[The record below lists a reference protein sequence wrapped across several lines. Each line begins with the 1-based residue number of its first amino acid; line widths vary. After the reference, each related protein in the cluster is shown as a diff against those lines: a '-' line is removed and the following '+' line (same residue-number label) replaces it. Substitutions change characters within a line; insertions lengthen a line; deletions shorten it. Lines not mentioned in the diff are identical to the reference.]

1 MRKDEVSPVTGFLV
15 ILALAIVVLI
25 GISYWTV
32 PPTKE
37 NIEKLE
43 NSPHTADG
51 GSPFLARVGDKLD
64 LKHVKHIEGNEYEIA
79 WENNSGQLVWTKTR
93 NDISGYV
100 MVVEDD
106 DIEVSYI
113 ERRKNNLDI
122 DKKGMFGFFKYV
134 SMSSNSYAIHLA
146 SGNLKGGTTTKNC
159 GKNCTREVPTEIID
173 NN

>member
-1 MRKDEVSPVTGFLV
+1 MSENNVSPVVGFLV
-15 ILALAIVVLI
+15 VLFLATIILTIV
-25 GISYWTV
+25 SYFTV

-37 NIEKLE
+37 NIENLE
-43 NSPHTADG
+43 YSPHTADG

-79 WENNSGQLVWTKTR
+79 WENSSGQLVWTKTR
-93 NDISGYV
+93 YGISGYV

-113 ERRKNNLDI
+113 ERRKNNLEI

-146 SGNLKGGTTTKNC
+146 SGNLKGGTTTKDC

>member
-1 MRKDEVSPVTGFLV
+1 MSENDVGPGIGFLV
-15 ILALAIVVLI
+15 ILFLATIILI
-25 GISYWTV
+25 GSSYFTV
-32 PPTKE
+32 PPTEE
-37 NIEKLE
+37 NIEELE

-79 WENNSGQLVWTKTR
+79 WENSSGQLVWTKTR
-93 NDISGYV
+93 NGISGYV

-106 DIEVSYI
+106 DIEESYI

-122 DKKGMFGFFKYV
+122 DNKGIFGHFKYV
-134 SMSSNSYAIHLA
+134 VMSSNSYVIHLA
-146 SGNLKGGTTTKNC
+146 RGNLKGGTTTKNC